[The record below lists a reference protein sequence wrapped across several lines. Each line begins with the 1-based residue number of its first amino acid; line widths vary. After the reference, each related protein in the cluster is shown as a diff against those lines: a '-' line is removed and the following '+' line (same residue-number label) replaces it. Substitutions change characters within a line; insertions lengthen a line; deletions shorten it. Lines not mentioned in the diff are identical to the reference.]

1 MTTGA
6 MIFVAVACGLFV
18 GFLGLLA
25 WADKRTR
32 DLP

>member
-6 MIFVAVACGLFV
+6 TIFIVIACGLFA

-32 DLP
+32 GLD